1 MLRTRVLTGIVLAA
15 VVGFTVLGL
24 DTTNASLVF
33 GLFWLIGAD
42 EWARLMRL
50 GPLGRAVFD
59 AVFVGFV
66 AVVVGMGLPGAAVNA
81 VFWLAVLVWLV
92 MFGLVLRFPER
103 LPLGL
108 LTVAGLV
115 VLAAAWLSFYRVHGG
130 ADDGPLM
137 ILFAL
142 MIVWSADIGAFFVGR
157 QFGRTPLA
165 PRVSPKKTWEGVG
178 GGVVLATAAG
188 ILAATILELPLA
200 RLALLAAL
208 MALVSVIGDLGISML
223 KRRAGL
229 KDAGVLLPGHGGIL
243 DRFDGV
249 TAALPVFV
257 LGLQFAHVLD

>member
-1 MLRTRVLTGIVLAA
+1 MLRTRVLTGLGLA
-15 VVGFTVLGL
+15 VVVAFTVLGL

-33 GLFWLIGAD
+33 GLFWLVGAD

-50 GPLGRAVFD
+50 GLFGRAAFD
-59 AVFVGFV
+59 ALFV
-66 AVVVGMGLPGAAVNA
+66 AFVAFVVGMGLPGGVITA
-81 VFWLAVLVWLV
+81 VFWLSVLVWLA
-92 MFGLVLRFPER
+92 MFALVLRFPER
-103 LPLGL
+103 LPVAP
-108 LTVAGLV
+108 LTLAGLV

-130 ADDGPLM
+130 SENGPLL

-142 MIVWSADIGAFFVGR
+142 MIVWSADIGAFFIGR
-157 QFGRTPLA
+157 RFGRTPLA

-188 ILAATILELPLA
+188 VLAATVLALPPA
-200 RLALLAAL
+200 RLALLAAIV
-208 MALVSVIGDLGISML
+208 ALVSVIGDLGISML

-257 LGLQFAHVLD
+257 LGLQFAHLLD

>member
-1 MLRTRVLTGIVLAA
+1 
-15 VVGFTVLGL
+15 
-24 DTTNASLVF
+24 
-33 GLFWLIGAD
+33 
-42 EWARLMRL
+42 MRL
-50 GPLGRAVFD
+50 SLLGRAVVD
-59 AVFVGFV
+59 ALFV
-66 AVVVGMGLPGAAVNA
+66 AFVAFVVGMGLPGPAITGMFWIAVA
-81 VFWLAVLVWLV
+81 VWLV
-92 MFGLVLRFPER
+92 MFVLVLRFPEQ
-103 LPLGL
+103 LPVAP
-108 LTVAGLV
+108 LTLAGLV
-115 VLAAAWLSFYRVHGG
+115 VLGAAWLSFYRVHGG
-130 ADDGPLM
+130 SANGPLM

-157 QFGRTPLA
+157 KFGRRPLA

-188 ILAATILELPLA
+188 VLAATILALPPA
-200 RLALLAAL
+200 RLAVLAAV

-223 KRRAGL
+223 KRQAGL